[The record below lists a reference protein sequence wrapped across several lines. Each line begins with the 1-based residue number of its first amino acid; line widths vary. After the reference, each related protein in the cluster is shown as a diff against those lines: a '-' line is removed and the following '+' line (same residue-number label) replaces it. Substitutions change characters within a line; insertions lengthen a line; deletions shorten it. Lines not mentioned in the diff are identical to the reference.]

1 MSNALL
7 VSIREIVGAVGD
19 VSGVTG
25 DDGAEGKPM
34 PTELIAY
41 TRKKYAVPFVSPV
54 TAVARRAEAP
64 SSNSVQTDA
73 SSEYSMK

>member
-1 MSNALL
+1 MIGLPPSSPGEKYTLSNALL

-41 TRKKYAVPFVSPV
+41 TRK
-54 TAVARRAEAP
+54 
-64 SSNSVQTDA
+64 
-73 SSEYSMK
+73 

>member
-1 MSNALL
+1 MIGLPPSSPGEKYTVSNALL

-25 DDGAEGKPM
+25 DDGAEGKPI

-41 TRKKYAVPFVSPV
+41 TRK
-54 TAVARRAEAP
+54 
-64 SSNSVQTDA
+64 
-73 SSEYSMK
+73 

>member
-1 MSNALL
+1 ML
-7 VSIREIVGAVGD
+7 VSIREIIGAVGD

-41 TRKKYAVPFVSPV
+41 TRKLYGVPFVSPV
-54 TAVARRAEAP
+54 TAVARSVEVP
-64 SSNSVQTDA
+64 SENNAHVEP

>member
-1 MSNALL
+1 VIGLPPSSPGEKYTVSSALL

-25 DDGAEGKPM
+25 DDGAEGKPI

-41 TRKKYAVPFVSPV
+41 TRK
-54 TAVARRAEAP
+54 
-64 SSNSVQTDA
+64 
-73 SSEYSMK
+73 

>member
-25 DDGAEGKPM
+25 EDGAEGTPI

-41 TRKKYAVPFVSPV
+41 TRK
-54 TAVARRAEAP
+54 
-64 SSNSVQTDA
+64 
-73 SSEYSMK
+73 

>member
-1 MSNALL
+1 MIGLPPSSPGEKYTVSSALL

-25 DDGAEGKPM
+25 DDGAEGKPI

-41 TRKKYAVPFVSPV
+41 TRK
-54 TAVARRAEAP
+54 
-64 SSNSVQTDA
+64 
-73 SSEYSMK
+73 